1 MSQEFKTIDQA
12 VGEYVRIRD
21 HLRAASSAFNQL
33 EKDLKNE
40 LEQISMW
47 LRDKG
52 DELGVDNFK
61 TQYGTAFRNVKTS
74 YLVSDWNEYIDWI
87 KNTGN
92 FQCLE
97 HRAAKLAVK
106 EIHDATGEI
115 PPGLNYSAEV
125 EFSVRRPT
133 KSTKE

>member
-1 MSQEFKTIDQA
+1 MTMEYKTIDQA
-12 VGEYVRIRD
+12 VGEYVRLRD
-21 HLRAASSAFNQL
+21 HLRAASAAFNQL
-33 EKDLKNE
+33 EKDVKSE

-74 YLVSDWNEYIDWI
+74 YLVGDWNEYIDWI
-87 KNTGN
+87 KETGN
-92 FQCLE
+92 YQCLE

-133 KSTKE
+133 KSSKE